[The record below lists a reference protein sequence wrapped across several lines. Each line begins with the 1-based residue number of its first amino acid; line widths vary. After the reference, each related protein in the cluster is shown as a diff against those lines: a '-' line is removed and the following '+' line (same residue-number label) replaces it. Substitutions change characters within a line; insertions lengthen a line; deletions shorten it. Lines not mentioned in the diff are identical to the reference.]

1 MLYSLALYQGLV
13 GLVIFW
19 GTISVAL
26 ILFFT
31 YMIWTKYRNGE
42 RGERVSEWEDRL
54 ETIIFALV
62 GLLAVFISLRQMV
75 NSMD

>member
-31 YMIWTKYRNGE
+31 YMIWTKYRNRE

>member
-31 YMIWTKYRNGE
+31 YMIWTKHRNGE

-62 GLLAVFISLRQMV
+62 GLVAVFLSLRQMV
-75 NSMD
+75 NSMN

>member
-31 YMIWTKYRNGE
+31 YMISTKYRNRE